1 MMSKE
6 QSLKQS
12 VDTVKILRKKKKEEY
27 LNQLTKATSNIKH
40 LNRK

>member
-12 VDTVKILRKKKKEEY
+12 LDTVKILRKKMEEY
-27 LNQLTKATSNIKH
+27 LNQLTKATTDIKH